1 MTPPI
6 LIDCVT
12 PNAALDRT
20 LVVPGY
26 QQGGVFRPQ
35 KAILAAGGKGINVA
49 RAADVLGGRARCF
62 GFVAGHS
69 GRLLT
74 DLASREGLVCR
85 FTPLEAG
92 ETRTCTVLAD
102 PDLGVTTLV
111 NEAGAATAAADW
123 ARLRADLLADA
134 EPRTICFCGSLPP
147 GSPLDS
153 FAQLLGDCA
162 AAGHSV
168 WVDTSG
174 AALMAASKVR
184 GVNLKVNDEEASV
197 LTSVLIPSPE
207 IATAT
212 AALLA
217 DVSGAFAVI
226 TMGKAGAILAA
237 GGRTWLAKP
246 PHIAVKSAVGSG
258 DSFLAGLLVA
268 LGAGEPPDAALRR
281 AAAAGAANAQSYGG
295 GQFSLESFRAAFEAT
310 TLASVVG

>member
-1 MTPPI
+1 MTPSM

-35 KAILAAGGKGINVA
+35 KMILAAGGKGINVA
-49 RAADVLGGRARCF
+49 RAAAVLGGKARCF

-74 DLASREGLVCR
+74 DLAVHEGLLCR
-85 FTPLEAG
+85 FTPLAAG
-92 ETRTCTVLAD
+92 ETRTCTILAD
-102 PDLGVTTLV
+102 PDLGMTTLV
-111 NEAGAATAAADW
+111 NEAGAATAALDW

-134 EPRTICFCGSLPP
+134 EPRMICFCGSLPP

-153 FAQLLGDCA
+153 FAELLGDCA

-174 AALMAASKVR
+174 AALMTASKVR
-184 GVNLKVNDEEASV
+184 GVNLKVNDEEASA
-197 LTSVLIPSPE
+197 LTGAPITSPE
-207 IATAT
+207 TAAATASHL
-212 AALLA
+212 AAA
-217 DVSGAFAVI
+217 SGAFAVI
-226 TMGKAGAILAA
+226 TLGKDGAILVA
-237 GGRTWLAKP
+237 GGRAWLAKP

-268 LGAGEPPDAALRR
+268 LGAGETPQTALRM

-295 GQFSLESFRAAFEAT
+295 GQFTLESFRAAFEAT
-310 TLASVVG
+310 TLTPVAG